1 MSFIGSLSF
10 LIQSEIE
17 KLKAENDRLKSENQ
31 GSCSRAQSQVSI
43 SSSPRQSM
51 GLSQHSLNLTE
62 SASLGEYMWQAMS
75 KFHPVA
81 IKKLKALEQILPLQ
95 YQKHELFCVL
105 RVQFS
110 MHDFSYPQ
118 FYLALRSAYFLKIFL
133 KEEITNV
140 DFF

>member
-1 MSFIGSLSF
+1 MIPSSLHPSSTSWEEIWGSFILLEGVGTFSIVCEIVEPQMCFSLKVEQRFAFYSLTNHLLF

-62 SASLGEYMWQAMS
+62 SASLGEY
-75 KFHPVA
+75 V
-81 IKKLKALEQILPLQ
+81 QIL
-95 YQKHELFCVL
+95 FC
-105 RVQFS
+105 S
-110 MHDFSYPQ
+110 H
-118 FYLALRSAYFLKIFL
+118 K
-133 KEEITNV
+133 
-140 DFF
+140 